1 MSVLRDKYNNILV
14 VEHNRHIISLADEI
28 IELGPS
34 AGKQGG
40 QIVFQGTLDDMKRT
54 DSFISQSMNSKIQ
67 VNENPL
73 PWNEGFIIEGAC
85 ANNLK
90 HINVTIPKGVLTAIT
105 GVAGSGK
112 SSLMTE
118 AFIPRNPNC
127 IVIDQKQIGTSIRST
142 PATYVGIMDEIR
154 KIFAKEN
161 CA

>member
-1 MSVLRDKYNNILV
+1 MQEDQIEVIGAKEHNLKNINVVIPKNKLV
-14 VEHNRHIISLADEI
+14 VF
-28 IELGPS
+28 
-34 AGKQGG
+34 AGGSGSGKS
-40 QIVFQGTLDDMKRT
+40 
-54 DSFISQSMNSKIQ
+54 SFISQSMNSKIQ

-112 SSLMTE
+112 SSLVTE

>member
-1 MSVLRDKYNNILV
+1 MQEDQIEVIGAKEHNLKNINVVIPKNKLV
-14 VEHNRHIISLADEI
+14 VF
-28 IELGPS
+28 
-34 AGKQGG
+34 AGVSGSGKS
-40 QIVFQGTLDDMKRT
+40 
-54 DSFISQSMNSKIQ
+54 SFISQSMNSKIQ

-90 HINVTIPKGVLTAIT
+90 HINVTIPKGVLTAM
-105 GVAGSGK
+105 AGSGK

>member
-1 MSVLRDKYNNILV
+1 MQEDQIEVIGAKEHNLKNINVVIPKNKLV
-14 VEHNRHIISLADEI
+14 VF
-28 IELGPS
+28 
-34 AGKQGG
+34 AGVSGSGKS
-40 QIVFQGTLDDMKRT
+40 
-54 DSFISQSMNSKIQ
+54 SFISQSMNSKIQ

-112 SSLMTE
+112 SSLMTK

>member
-1 MSVLRDKYNNILV
+1 MQEDQIEVIGAKEHNLKNINVVIPKNKLV
-14 VEHNRHIISLADEI
+14 VF
-28 IELGPS
+28 
-34 AGKQGG
+34 AGVSGSGKS
-40 QIVFQGTLDDMKRT
+40 
-54 DSFISQSMNSKIQ
+54 SFISQSMNSKIQ

-127 IVIDQKQIGTSIRST
+127 IVIDQKKIGTSIRST

>member
-1 MSVLRDKYNNILV
+1 MQEDQIEVIGAKEHNLKNINVVIPKNKLV
-14 VEHNRHIISLADEI
+14 VF
-28 IELGPS
+28 
-34 AGKQGG
+34 AGVSGSGKS
-40 QIVFQGTLDDMKRT
+40 
-54 DSFISQSMNSKIQ
+54 SFISQSMNSKIQ

-118 AFIPRNPNC
+118 AFIPHNPNC

>member
-1 MSVLRDKYNNILV
+1 MQEDQIEVIGAKEHNLKNINVVIPKNKLV
-14 VEHNRHIISLADEI
+14 VF
-28 IELGPS
+28 
-34 AGKQGG
+34 AGVSGSGKS
-40 QIVFQGTLDDMKRT
+40 
-54 DSFISQSMNSKIQ
+54 SFISQSMNSKIQ

-112 SSLMTE
+112 SSLVTE
-118 AFIPRNPNC
+118 AFIPRNPNR

>member
-1 MSVLRDKYNNILV
+1 MEEDQIEVIGAKEHNLKNINVVIPKNKLV
-14 VEHNRHIISLADEI
+14 VF
-28 IELGPS
+28 
-34 AGKQGG
+34 AGGSGSGKS
-40 QIVFQGTLDDMKRT
+40 
-54 DSFISQSMNSKIQ
+54 SFISQSMNSKIQ

>member
-1 MSVLRDKYNNILV
+1 MQEDQIEVIGAKEHNLKNINVVIPKNKLV
-14 VEHNRHIISLADEI
+14 VF
-28 IELGPS
+28 
-34 AGKQGG
+34 AGVSGSGKS
-40 QIVFQGTLDDMKRT
+40 
-54 DSFISQSMNSKIQ
+54 SFISQSMNSKIQ

-112 SSLMTE
+112 SSLVTE

>member
-1 MSVLRDKYNNILV
+1 MQEDQIEVIGAKEHNLKNINVVIPKNKLV
-14 VEHNRHIISLADEI
+14 VF
-28 IELGPS
+28 
-34 AGKQGG
+34 AGVSGSGKS
-40 QIVFQGTLDDMKRT
+40 
-54 DSFISQSMNSKIQ
+54 SFISQSMNSKIQ

-105 GVAGSGK
+105 GVAGSGE

>member
-1 MSVLRDKYNNILV
+1 MQEDQIEIIGAKEHNLKNINVVIPKNKLV
-14 VEHNRHIISLADEI
+14 VF
-28 IELGPS
+28 
-34 AGKQGG
+34 AGGSGSGKS
-40 QIVFQGTLDDMKRT
+40 
-54 DSFISQSMNSKIQ
+54 SFISQSMNSKIQ

-112 SSLMTE
+112 SSLVTE

>member
-1 MSVLRDKYNNILV
+1 MQEDQIEVIGAKEHNLKNINVVIPKNKLV
-14 VEHNRHIISLADEI
+14 VF
-28 IELGPS
+28 
-34 AGKQGG
+34 AGVSGSGKS
-40 QIVFQGTLDDMKRT
+40 
-54 DSFISQSMNSKIQ
+54 SFISQSMNSKIQ

>member
-1 MSVLRDKYNNILV
+1 MKIHYHGTKDL
-14 VEHNRHIISLADEI
+14 SLKVHVPI
-28 IELGPS
+28 
-34 AGKQGG
+34 
-40 QIVFQGTLDDMKRT
+40 
-54 DSFISQSMNSKIQ
+54 
-67 VNENPL
+67 
-73 PWNEGFIIEGAC
+73 
-85 ANNLK
+85 
-90 HINVTIPKGVLTAIT
+90 INVTIPKGVLTAIT

>member
-1 MSVLRDKYNNILV
+1 MQEDQIEVIGAKEHNLKNINVVIPKNKLV
-14 VEHNRHIISLADEI
+14 VF
-28 IELGPS
+28 
-34 AGKQGG
+34 AGGSGSGKS
-40 QIVFQGTLDDMKRT
+40 
-54 DSFISQSMNSKIQ
+54 SFISQSMNSKIQ

>member
-1 MSVLRDKYNNILV
+1 MQEDQIEVIGAKEHNLKNINVVIPKNKLV
-14 VEHNRHIISLADEI
+14 VF
-28 IELGPS
+28 
-34 AGKQGG
+34 AGVSGSGKS
-40 QIVFQGTLDDMKRT
+40 
-54 DSFISQSMNSKIQ
+54 SFISQSMNSKIQ

-118 AFIPRNPNC
+118 AFIPRNPNR

>member
-1 MSVLRDKYNNILV
+1 MQEDQIEVIGAKEHNLKNINVVIPKNKLV
-14 VEHNRHIISLADEI
+14 VF
-28 IELGPS
+28 
-34 AGKQGG
+34 AGGSGSGKS
-40 QIVFQGTLDDMKRT
+40 
-54 DSFISQSMNSKIQ
+54 SFISQSMNSKIQ

-118 AFIPRNPNC
+118 AFIPRNPNR

-154 KIFAKEN
+154 KRFAKEN

>member
-1 MSVLRDKYNNILV
+1 MQEDQIEVIGAKEHNLKNINVVIPKNKLV
-14 VEHNRHIISLADEI
+14 VF
-28 IELGPS
+28 
-34 AGKQGG
+34 AGVSGSGKS
-40 QIVFQGTLDDMKRT
+40 
-54 DSFISQSMNSKIQ
+54 SFISESMNSKIQ

-90 HINVTIPKGVLTAIT
+90 HINVTIPKGVLTAM
-105 GVAGSGK
+105 AGSGK

>member
-1 MSVLRDKYNNILV
+1 MQEDQIEVIGAKEHNLKNINVVIPKNKLV
-14 VEHNRHIISLADEI
+14 VF
-28 IELGPS
+28 
-34 AGKQGG
+34 AGGSGSGKS
-40 QIVFQGTLDDMKRT
+40 
-54 DSFISQSMNSKIQ
+54 SFISQSMNSKIQ

-112 SSLMTE
+112 SSLVTE
-118 AFIPRNPNC
+118 AFIPRNPNR

>member
-1 MSVLRDKYNNILV
+1 MQEDQIEVIGAKEHNLKNINVVIPKNKLV
-14 VEHNRHIISLADEI
+14 VF
-28 IELGPS
+28 
-34 AGKQGG
+34 AGVSGSGKS
-40 QIVFQGTLDDMKRT
+40 
-54 DSFISQSMNSKIQ
+54 SFISQSMNSKIQ

-161 CA
+161 FS

>member
-1 MSVLRDKYNNILV
+1 MQEDQIEVIGAKEHNLKNINVVIPKNKLV
-14 VEHNRHIISLADEI
+14 VF
-28 IELGPS
+28 
-34 AGKQGG
+34 AGVSGSGKS
-40 QIVFQGTLDDMKRT
+40 
-54 DSFISQSMNSKIQ
+54 SFISQSMNSKIQ

-127 IVIDQKQIGTSIRST
+127 IV
-142 PATYVGIMDEIR
+142 R
-154 KIFAKEN
+154 KL
-161 CA
+161 

>member
-1 MSVLRDKYNNILV
+1 MQEDQIEVIGAREHNLKNINVVIPKNKLV
-14 VEHNRHIISLADEI
+14 VF
-28 IELGPS
+28 
-34 AGKQGG
+34 AGVSGSGKS
-40 QIVFQGTLDDMKRT
+40 
-54 DSFISQSMNSKIQ
+54 SFISQSMNSKIQ

-142 PATYVGIMDEIR
+142 LATYVGIMDEIR

>member
-1 MSVLRDKYNNILV
+1 MLENIIIRGART
-14 VEHNRHIISLADEI
+14 HNLKNINLDLPKNKLIVITGLS
-28 IELGPS
+28 GS
-34 AGKQGG
+34 GKS
-40 QIVFQGTLDDMKRT
+40 
-54 DSFISQSMNSKIQ
+54 SFISQSMNSKIQ

>member
-1 MSVLRDKYNNILV
+1 MQEDQIEVIGAKEHNLKNINVVIPKNKLV
-14 VEHNRHIISLADEI
+14 VF
-28 IELGPS
+28 
-34 AGKQGG
+34 AGGSGSGKS
-40 QIVFQGTLDDMKRT
+40 
-54 DSFISQSMNSKIQ
+54 SFISQSMNSKIQ

-118 AFIPRNPNC
+118 AFIPRNPNR

>member
-1 MSVLRDKYNNILV
+1 MQEDQIEVIGAKEHNLKNINVVIPKNKLV
-14 VEHNRHIISLADEI
+14 VF
-28 IELGPS
+28 
-34 AGKQGG
+34 AGVSGSGKS
-40 QIVFQGTLDDMKRT
+40 
-54 DSFISQSMNSKIQ
+54 SFISQSMNSKIQ

-127 IVIDQKQIGTSIRST
+127 IVIDQKQIGTSIRSI

>member
-1 MSVLRDKYNNILV
+1 MQEDQIEVIGAKEHNLKNINVVIPKNKLV
-14 VEHNRHIISLADEI
+14 VF
-28 IELGPS
+28 
-34 AGKQGG
+34 AGGSGSGKS
-40 QIVFQGTLDDMKRT
+40 
-54 DSFISQSMNSKIQ
+54 SFISQSMNSKIQ

-85 ANNLK
+85 ANSLK

>member
-1 MSVLRDKYNNILV
+1 MVMQEDQIEVIGAKEHNLKNINVVIPKNKLV
-14 VEHNRHIISLADEI
+14 VF
-28 IELGPS
+28 
-34 AGKQGG
+34 AGVSGSGKS
-40 QIVFQGTLDDMKRT
+40 
-54 DSFISQSMNSKIQ
+54 SFISQSMNSKIQ

>member
-1 MSVLRDKYNNILV
+1 MQEDQIEVIGAKEHNLKNINVVIPKNKLV
-14 VEHNRHIISLADEI
+14 VF
-28 IELGPS
+28 
-34 AGKQGG
+34 AGVSGSGKS
-40 QIVFQGTLDDMKRT
+40 
-54 DSFISQSMNSKIQ
+54 SFISQSMNSKIQ

-105 GVAGSGK
+105 GMAGSGK

>member
-1 MSVLRDKYNNILV
+1 MVMQEDQIEVIGAKEHNLKNINVVIPKNKLV
-14 VEHNRHIISLADEI
+14 VF
-28 IELGPS
+28 
-34 AGKQGG
+34 AGVSGSGKS
-40 QIVFQGTLDDMKRT
+40 
-54 DSFISQSMNSKIQ
+54 SFISQSMNSKIQ

-118 AFIPRNPNC
+118 AFIPRNPNR

>member
-1 MSVLRDKYNNILV
+1 MQEDQIEVIGAKEHNLKNINVVIPKNKLV
-14 VEHNRHIISLADEI
+14 VF
-28 IELGPS
+28 
-34 AGKQGG
+34 AGVSGSGKS
-40 QIVFQGTLDDMKRT
+40 
-54 DSFISQSMNSKIQ
+54 SFISQSMNSKIQ

-142 PATYVGIMDEIR
+142 LATYVGIMDEIR

>member
-1 MSVLRDKYNNILV
+1 MQEDQIEVIGAKEHNLKNINVVIPKNKLV
-14 VEHNRHIISLADEI
+14 VF
-28 IELGPS
+28 
-34 AGKQGG
+34 AGVSGSGKS
-40 QIVFQGTLDDMKRT
+40 
-54 DSFISQSMNSKIQ
+54 SFISQSMNSKIQ

-118 AFIPRNPNC
+118 AVIPRNP
-127 IVIDQKQIGTSIRST
+127 VLS
-142 PATYVGIMDEIR
+142 
-154 KIFAKEN
+154 
-161 CA
+161 

>member
-1 MSVLRDKYNNILV
+1 MQEDQIEVIGAKEHNLKNINVVIPKNKLV
-14 VEHNRHIISLADEI
+14 VF
-28 IELGPS
+28 
-34 AGKQGG
+34 AGVSGSGKS
-40 QIVFQGTLDDMKRT
+40 
-54 DSFISQSMNSKIQ
+54 SFISQSMNSKIQ

-118 AFIPRNPNC
+118 AVIPRNLNC